1 MLVSLNFDNC
11 PASVDPQL
19 MNMEIGMRC
28 RATLEITFPPNFPTG
43 FHVEIYSPNLT
54 QSLIF
59 GKPYFYYD
67 AGYNINTENLNP
79 FPQMTSTSKDLRVK
93 ELF

>member
-1 MLVSLNFDNC
+1 MVVLLNFDNC

-28 RATLEITFPPNFPTG
+28 RGTLEITIPPNVPTG

-59 GKPYFYYD
+59 GKPYFDYD
-67 AGYNINTENLNP
+67 AGYNIITENLNP
-79 FPQMTSTSKDLRVK
+79 LPKMTSTSKDLRVI
-93 ELF
+93 ELI